1 MTAQNAAEPRYASLV
16 QEAAD
21 TLRLHSGPI
30 VILAHVDPDGDAL
43 GSCLGLQRAL
53 RAAGKDAQM
62 YMEVPRYLKFLPQEG
77 EVLPALDAWPEGA
90 LAAVLDVDNTDT
102 ARVAGADI
110 TAFGGE
116 VVNIDHH
123 GTNRREA
130 AVSLVDP
137 SQAAAAM
144 MVKDVVDALG
154 VPWSSEIATPLL
166 LGTNTDTGSFRFANT
181 TPRVLRTA
189 ADLVEHGAQLGWLND
204 QLARNPQ
211 RYYDLLREVLDQM
224 TFSRDGLIVRS
235 RIDEAALKRTHAA
248 WEDVESYVNT
258 IRNAD
263 GAELAV
269 MFKDYGDRVKLSL
282 RSRGTVSAQNIAVSL
297 GGGGHVAAAGATMDL
312 DYRDALSLFETAADT
327 ELRRVGLRK

>member
-1 MTAQNAAEPRYASLV
+1 MTAQNAAEPRYAQLV

-21 TLRLHSGPI
+21 ALKNHGGPI

-62 YMEVPRYLKFLPQEG
+62 YMQVPRYLTFLPHEG
-77 EVLPALDAWPEGA
+77 EVLPSLPVWPQGA
-90 LAAVLDVDNTDT
+90 LAAVLDVDNTDM
-102 ARVAGADI
+102 ARVAGAEMS
-110 TAFGGE
+110 TFEGQ

-144 MVKDVVDALG
+144 IVKDVVDALG
-154 VPWSSEIATPLL
+154 VPWSREIATPLL

-181 TPRVLRTA
+181 TPQVLRTA
-189 ADLVEHGAQLGWLND
+189 ADLVEHGADLAWIND

-211 RYYDLLREVLDQM
+211 RYFALLREVLDQM
-224 TFSRDGLIVRS
+224 AFSSDGLIVRS
-235 RIDEAALKRTHAA
+235 HIDEAALERTAA
-248 WEDVESYVNT
+248 QWEDVESYVNT

-263 GAELAV
+263 GTELAV
-269 MFKDYGDRVKLSL
+269 MFKDYGERVKLSL
-282 RSRGTVSAQNIAVSL
+282 RSRGRVSAQNIAVSL
-297 GGGGHVAAAGATMDL
+297 GGGGHVAAAGASVNAT
-312 DYRDALSLFETAADT
+312 YPEALTRFEAAADA
-327 ELRRVGLRK
+327 ELRRVALR